1 MNRIPTHPG
10 EVLLEEF
17 LIPLG
22 LSQAA
27 FAKHLGVSPRHI
39 NEIVRQKRG
48 LTPTMAWL
56 FGQAFGTTPEF
67 WLNLQ
72 IAYDLKVAKLAV
84 GSKVEREVRSF
95 LPSMPRLSH
104 A

>member
-1 MNRIPTHPG
+1 MLPENRLPTHPG

-27 FAKHLGVSPRHI
+27 FAKHLGVSSQQI

-48 LTPTMAWL
+48 VTPAMAWRL
-56 FGQAFGTTPEF
+56 GQALGTSPEF

-72 IAYDLKVAKLAV
+72 NAYDLAAQQ
-84 GSKVEREVRSF
+84 
-95 LPSMPRLSH
+95 PRKTITRLY
-104 A
+104 AAA

>member
-1 MNRIPTHPG
+1 MLPENRVPTHPG

-27 FAKHLGVSPRHI
+27 FAKHLGVSPQHI

-48 LTPTMAWL
+48 VTPTMAWL
-56 FGQAFGTTPEF
+56 LGQALGTTPEF

-72 IAYDLKVAKLAV
+72 NAHDLAARQPKKTVA
-84 GSKVEREVRSF
+84 
-95 LPSMPRLSH
+95 RLF
-104 A
+104 AAA

>member
-1 MNRIPTHPG
+1 MLPENRVPTHPG

-22 LSQAA
+22 MSQAA
-27 FAKHLGVSPRHI
+27 FARHLGVSPQHI

-56 FGQAFGTTPEF
+56 LGQALGTTPAF

-72 IAYDLKVAKLAV
+72 NTYDLAVRRPRQSVA
-84 GSKVEREVRSF
+84 
-95 LPSMPRLSH
+95 RLV
-104 A
+104 ATARPT

>member
-27 FAKHLGVSPRHI
+27 FAKHLGVSPQHI

-56 FGQAFGTTPEF
+56 FGQALGTTPEF

-72 IAYDLKVAKLAV
+72 SAYDLVTRQPKRHVSRLLA
-84 GSKVEREVRSF
+84 
-95 LPSMPRLSH
+95 
-104 A
+104 AA

>member
-1 MNRIPTHPG
+1 MIPENRIPTHPG

-17 LIPLG
+17 LVPLG

-27 FAKHLGVSPRHI
+27 FAKHLGVSPQHI

-56 FGQAFGTTPEF
+56 FGQALGTTPEF

-72 IAYDLKVAKLAV
+72 STYDLATRQPKRQVARLLAT
-84 GSKVEREVRSF
+84 
-95 LPSMPRLSH
+95 